1 MVRSS
6 LIFSFAL
13 KISEPNSGGRDAT
26 CRGFSPKFFQKR
38 HKTWGGDAKLHKS
51 SQNPAKARAT
61 FFLTRSKFCDIISRV
76 GRGIILK
83 KSFIY
88 YLYPLARGIKKI
100 SFVYYFGAQARP
112 IGESHSVWVYNGY
125 WSNSIICRSVLQLDH

>member
-13 KISEPNSGGRDAT
+13 KISEANSGGRDAT
-26 CRGFSPKFFQKR
+26 CSGFSPKFIKKR
-38 HKTWGGDAKLHKS
+38 HKTWGGDAKLQKT

-76 GRGIILK
+76 GRGISQK
-83 KSFIY
+83 KVVALLLSVASAHTHVTKNKSSF
-88 YLYPLARGIKKI
+88 
-100 SFVYYFGAQARP
+100 YYFGAQARF
-112 IGESHSVWVYNGY
+112 
-125 WSNSIICRSVLQLDH
+125 C